1 MSVTSATMQVET
13 VPDANIMAGT
23 PGATPGND
31 QIITGGRVKW
41 FNNKLG
47 YGFISYG
54 NPAGESSDIFVH
66 YSQLKE
72 TGNGNGFKTLFQG
85 EYVDFKIIP
94 CTNSEHEI
102 QASEVT
108 GINGGPLFAVSSGWS
123 GTGRRNEEGFTTGGG
138 GKGKGRGRGMGA
150 GVRGP
155 GRGGGRGAGQGPD
168 MDI

>member
-13 VPDANIMAGT
+13 VPEANIT
-23 PGATPGND
+23 PGTSGNN

-47 YGFISYG
+47 YGFISYT
-54 NPAGESSDIFVH
+54 NQAGESSDIFVH

-72 TGNGNGFKTLFQG
+72 TGNSTGFKTLFQG

-108 GINGGPLFAVSSGWS
+108 GVNGGPLFAVSSGWS
-123 GTGRRNEEGFTTGGG
+123 GTNRRNEEGFTGG
-138 GKGKGRGRGMGA
+138 GKGKGRGRGNG
-150 GVRGP
+150 GG
-155 GRGGGRGAGQGPD
+155 GRGGGRGRGGSQGPD
-168 MDI
+168 MDL